1 MILLGKLLVDDSF
14 RRSQPVTP
22 LAESSNLIELFY
34 KVLNCIFFFFFF
46 SAGTLFYINI
56 ECLLEQDDDEFHSIP
71 NYWEV
76 IN

>member
-34 KVLNCIFFFFFF
+34 KVLNCIFFFFF